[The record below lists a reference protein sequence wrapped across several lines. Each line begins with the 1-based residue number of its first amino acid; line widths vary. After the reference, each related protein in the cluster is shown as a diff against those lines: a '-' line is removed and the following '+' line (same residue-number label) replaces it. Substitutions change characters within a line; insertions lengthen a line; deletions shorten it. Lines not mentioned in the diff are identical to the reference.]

1 MERILSAPGQ
11 RVRMKRFGLYFPC
24 PAVCVGSPIS
34 WAPGCQML
42 TWELSPTSSFPLTP
56 SPSSQE
62 NGGVG
67 WRQGASSGWIPP
79 ETCLSYSVGDS
90 LFKGTR
96 VYVREPCFVHS
107 IKFFFSPPQIRN
119 SSYLVQRSSVGT
131 KGVVAARGPQ
141 WCPWGGSSVVRQVR
155 QWGVWPSTLAG
166 ATAVAGAVTGSGK
179 RGGFTEIRRTGRS
192 RAGVLSVAGFVGFSC
207 C

>member
-11 RVRMKRFGLYFPC
+11 RVRMKRFGLYFLC

-42 TWELSPTSSFPLTP
+42 TWELSSTSSFPLTP

-67 WRQGASSGWIPP
+67 WRQGASSGLIPP

-90 LFKGTR
+90 LFKGTH
-96 VYVREPCFVHS
+96 VCVREPCFVHS
-107 IKFFFSPPQIRN
+107 IKFFFSPPPDGELFILGPEIFRRHKRRGCHAWPT
-119 SSYLVQRSSVGT
+119 VTPVGWELRGQT
-131 KGVVAARGPQ
+131 CAAVGCVAQNPGRGHCGG
-141 WCPWGGSSVVRQVR
+141 WCSDRLG
-155 QWGVWPSTLAG
+155 
-166 ATAVAGAVTGSGK
+166 
-179 RGGFTEIRRTGRS
+179 
-192 RAGVLSVAGFVGFSC
+192 
-207 C
+207 